1 MKPRAA
7 ARSRASAR
15 GDQRRRAARAQRRD
29 ARHELLVAAADV
41 FAERGFRDASIDEV
55 AERAGYSKGAVYWH
69 FDSKDDLFLALV
81 HEHVDRATREM
92 IELLQSQSAE
102 RDMAPEASRRFA
114 DLLARQR
121 EWLLL
126 DNEYWS
132 LAVRDPDARRRYAER
147 RRELR
152 KALGAALAA
161 RVATLGA
168 EQVDVDPERI
178 ATVIIAL
185 TVGLAQQALVEP
197 QAVPDDLLG
206 DTIALIYK
214 GLLAR
219 AQTTTSPLPVK
230 PRSDDSTRRGDI

>member
-1 MKPRAA
+1 MPPAG
-7 ARSRASAR
+7 ARSGASER
-15 GDQRRRAARAQRRD
+15 VDQRRRVARAQRRD

-41 FAERGFRDASIDEV
+41 FAECGFRDASIDQV

-92 IELLQSQSAE
+92 IELMQTAPAE
-102 RDMAPEASRRFA
+102 HDMAPEASRRFV

-126 DNEYWS
+126 DTEYWS
-132 LAVRDPDARRRYAER
+132 LAVRDPNVRRRYAER

-152 KALGAALAA
+152 AALGRALAA
-161 RVATLGA
+161 RATTLGA
-168 EQVDVDPERI
+168 QQLGADSERV
-178 ATVIIAL
+178 ATAIIAL
-185 TVGLAQQALVEP
+185 TVGLAQQALVDP
-197 QAVPDDLLG
+197 HAVPDDLLG
-206 DTIALIYK
+206 DTIALIYR

-219 AQTTTSPLPVK
+219 AEQPGADGPH
-230 PRSDDSTRRGDI
+230 G